1 MPGVKLSIRV
11 LCLAACLGGVPVR
24 AECPAPG
31 TDAVAHFET
40 CSSLAETGDPAA
52 QRQLGTL
59 YQRGTGVA
67 PSDATALTWYRKAAA
82 QGDAAAQYNLG
93 VMYDSGYGVEQDH
106 AVAAR
111 WYRKAAANGDG
122 KAMYNLGLLY
132 EYGLGVAQDYGEAM
146 RLYRQAAE
154 LGEPWAQFALA
165 LLYDKGQ
172 GVERDPVRA
181 YMWFDIVGEGH
192 EHAVHNRDSIGEELT
207 AAQIEEALG
216 LARQWRAQ
224 RPQLF
229 GERAAGAADSS
240 VTP

>member
-1 MPGVKLSIRV
+1 MKTMPKINRLMLILLPFGL
-11 LCLAACLGGVPVR
+11 
-24 AECPAPG
+24 
-31 TDAVAHFET
+31 AVAISARADCPPPGPDSEAHFQA
-40 CSSLAETGDPAA
+40 CRSLAESGDPVA

-59 YQRGTGVA
+59 YHQGAGVA
-67 PSDATALTWYRKAAA
+67 RSDAEALVWYRRAAA
-82 QGDAAAQYNLG
+82 GGDVAAVYNLG
-93 VMYDSGYGVEQDH
+93 VMYDSGNGTAQDH
-106 AVAAR
+106 VEAAR
-111 WYRKAAANGDG
+111 WYREAADKGDG

-132 EYGLGVAQDYGEAM
+132 EYGHGVAQDYGEAM

-181 YMWFDIVGEGH
+181 YMWFDIVGDGH
-192 EHAVHNRDSIGEELT
+192 EHAVHNRDSVGEELT
-207 AAQIEEALG
+207 AAQIEEALE

-229 GERAAGAADSS
+229 EEHAAQAA
-240 VTP
+240 P